1 MDKSS
6 SLVIGIVLVVLG
18 LVGLGW
24 NRITYVEEDTIVDVG
39 PVKVTTGEKK
49 EIPLT
54 PILGGVAIAGG
65 VALLVAGARKT

>member
-6 SLVIGIVLVVLG
+6 TLVIGIVLVVLG

-24 NRITYVEEDTIVDVG
+24 NRITYSEVDTIVDVG
-39 PVKVTTGEKK
+39 PLKVTATEEK

-54 PILGGVAIAGG
+54 PILGGVAVAGG